1 MKTEEG
7 REIWI
12 FLLYFH
18 ASVPEQELILKPRT
32 KSSTAATAGDNM
44 LTIAI
49 ELAFNSGLWKKI
61 FTLKVLKMMP
71 RGALK
76 I

>member
-49 ELAFNSGLWKKI
+49 ELAFNSGL
-61 FTLKVLKMMP
+61 
-71 RGALK
+71 
-76 I
+76 

>member
-1 MKTEEG
+1 
-7 REIWI
+7 
-12 FLLYFH
+12 
-18 ASVPEQELILKPRT
+18 
-32 KSSTAATAGDNM
+32 M